1 MKRKKKFK
9 ETKHGLVI
17 VYTGEGKGKTTAS
30 LGLALRAAGYK
41 RKVLIIQFGKTWF
54 TGELE
59 GIKMLAPYVKIVQGG
74 LGFVK
79 IFDDQ
84 YDIKQHKEMAAKTYD
99 QLFEAVLSDKY
110 DVIIADEI
118 VGSIA
123 GKLLSQKQVIDLIK
137 AKPEKLDLILT
148 GHHGKP
154 SLFKYADL
162 VTEMMPIKHPFEK
175 GFLAKPG
182 VDY

>member
-1 MKRKKKFK
+1 MSKTKFK
-9 ETKHGLVI
+9 ETKNGLVI
-17 VYTGEGKGKTTAS
+17 VYTGEGKGKTTAA

-41 RKVLIIQFGKTWF
+41 KKVLIIQFGKTWF

-59 GIKMLAPYVKIVQGG
+59 GIKMLAPFVKIVQGG

-79 IFDDQ
+79 IYDDH
-84 YDIKQHKEMAAKTYD
+84 YDIKEHKKMAEKTFE
-99 QLFEAVLSDKY
+99 QLSEAVASDKY
-110 DVIIADEI
+110 DIIIADEI
-118 VGSIA
+118 IGTIA
-123 GKLLSQKQVIDLIK
+123 GKLLSQAKLIELIK
-137 AKPEKLDLILT
+137 SKPEKLDLVLT
-148 GHHGKP
+148 GHHAKR
-154 SLFKYADL
+154 SLFKHIDL